1 MTRRPRL
8 PWRLPCPGPCRALL
22 SSPSSATSFGGWDR
36 LRRFVAQPD
45 SVAGTRWTAPKTL
58 LQKWPAP
65 AFSATTVLDFSR
77 AAPGE
82 SAGLVVFRQDYA
94 WIGLKKGETGTRLV
108 VAMAKDARNGTAE
121 REVASHNGHGPRVCL
136 RATVSA
142 GGRWRFSASADNRQ
156 FTTVGE
162 AFTAK
167 PGL

>member
-1 MTRRPRL
+1 
-8 PWRLPCPGPCRALL
+8 
-22 SSPSSATSFGGWDR
+22 